1 MKSTPSLLE
10 APLFSPK
17 GYLLWAS
24 AFLILFGVV
33 HLAGFREATSVLAL
47 TVPEGMTVARAS
59 TYAGIYLM
67 LYMIVTV
74 LCPILVL
81 AAGIQAAVERFVGD
95 DIDQSRSWQAPN
107 PKQARS
113 G

>member
-1 MKSTPSLLE
+1 MKSTPSLFK

-17 GYLLWAS
+17 GYLLWAA

-47 TVPEGMTVARAS
+47 TVPEGMTVGRAS

-67 LYMIVTV
+67 LYMIVMV

-81 AAGIQAAVERFVGD
+81 AAGIQAAVERFIG
-95 DIDQSRSWQAPN
+95 IEWGP
-107 PKQARS
+107 
-113 G
+113 